1 MNLRSNDRDVIARLL
16 NDRLQ
21 DPVRIAFVS
30 QESTNLEPPLHTPC
44 HWCSEAENL
53 IKELVSLNDT
63 LSLIAYDFMKDTRVA
78 EEYGVDKIP
87 ALIPL
92 SDRDHGIRIFGVPA
106 GYEFAAFLEAVV
118 DVSRGETSLGQKTKT
133 RVRDL
138 TRDVHIQVLVSPTCP
153 FCPAAV
159 RLAHQMA
166 LESPRIRA
174 DMIEIQEFPHLAQRY
189 NVQGVP
195 KIVIN
200 EKTSIEGTPPE
211 SLLLLHI
218 LKASGD
224 LTPDE
229 DKQFLLY
236 SR

>member
-1 MNLRSNDRDVIARLL
+1 MNLRNTDRDVIGRFL
-16 NDRLQ
+16 NDKLR

-30 QESTNLEPPLHTPC
+30 QENTNLEPPLHTPC
-44 HWCSEAENL
+44 HWCSETETL
-53 IKELVSLNDT
+53 IKDLVILNDK
-63 LSLIAYDFMKDTRVA
+63 LSLDLYDFIKDTRVV

-92 SDRDHGIRIFGVPA
+92 GDHDYGIRIFGVPA
-106 GYEFAAFLEAVV
+106 GYEFAALLEAIV
-118 DVSRGETSLGQKTKT
+118 DVSRGETTLGEKTKT
-133 RVRDL
+133 RLRDL
-138 TRDVHIQVLVSPTCP
+138 KRDVHIQVLVSPTCP

-159 RLAHQMA
+159 RLAHQVA
-166 LESPRIRA
+166 LESPHIRA
-174 DMIEIQEFPHLAQRY
+174 DMVEIQEFPHLVQRY

-195 KIVIN
+195 ITVIN
-200 EKTSIEGTPPE
+200 ESTSIEGALPE

-224 LTPDE
+224 ITADE
-229 DKQFLLY
+229 EQQFSLY